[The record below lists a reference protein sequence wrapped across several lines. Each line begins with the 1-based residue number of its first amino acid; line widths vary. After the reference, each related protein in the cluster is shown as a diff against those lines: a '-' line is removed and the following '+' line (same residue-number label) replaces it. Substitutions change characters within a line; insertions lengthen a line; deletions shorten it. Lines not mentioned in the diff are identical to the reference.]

1 MLEYCLK
8 IFYGF
13 LPPHLLQVVIH
24 ISPSCL
30 TVYNLYTSETSLK
43 KVRYISVFTVWVWS
57 VLCYNKGFYDFQ
69 CKICDYSSLTQA
81 GLDRHE
87 RICHIPDDR
96 QFACKH
102 CTYRGLK
109 RRQLLDHERIVHTQD
124 KNKYEG
130 FIYFALISKTSWIL
144 KNLNFSNHCSRHICP
159 VCKKS
164 FRTQVLMKHH
174 LPSHTDL
181 HLYSCKG
188 CSYT

>member
-8 IFYGF
+8 IFCGF
-13 LPPHLLQVVIH
+13 LPPRLLQVVIH
-24 ISPSCL
+24 IHPPIWQYI
-30 TVYNLYTSETSLK
+30 TYTLEKASLK
-43 KVRYISVFTVWVWS
+43 KLRYISVFTVWVWS

-69 CKICDYSSLTQA
+69 CNICDHSSLTQA

-102 CTYRGLK
+102 CPYRGLK

-130 FIYFALISKTSWIL
+130 FI
-144 KNLNFSNHCSRHICP
+144 NLL
-159 VCKKS
+159 S
-164 FRTQVLMKHH
+164 FQKLNEFWRT
-174 LPSHTDL
+174 
-181 HLYSCKG
+181 
-188 CSYT
+188 